1 MSWPDATSPAQRAD
15 ASRQSS
21 WPEAAPPPSPPSWPE
36 ATQPPQQPSWPDATR
51 PGQPSQR
58 PGAAQAQQPSW
69 PDATSPAQPSWP
81 EATQSP
87 QQPSWPDAT
96 RPGQP
101 SQRPGAAQA
110 QQPSWPDATSPAQQ
124 PWPDNPRYEQ
134 PSWPDATAPSQQ
146 QQSRPEPVRQDPI
159 PAWQEAPPAATG
171 WANLNSPAPWPQA
184 DQPRQAAPAGPD
196 TRAPQG
202 AQAGAPPFDERTM
215 QQPAFDERTMQQ
227 PALDGRGAQQAP
239 YGGGTP
245 LDDRAMPQGRQQPF
259 DEQPGGGQPGGEQQ
273 SRHGRP
279 GANLSRDPSDPDRPF
294 VTAGQISGSR
304 TPPPERQ
311 QQLWDTVFGDDYQS
325 MGEPDSL
332 DDTGK
337 PIWIYALAGSV
348 GVALVGALLWAFL
361 AGPLA
366 GDDAAPA
373 AADPSASNSAAPP
386 KKTSTSI
393 GRLRTYAGNPAPV
406 NGVVQSATAGISVPR
421 LGGAWQLD
429 QRTTVQATY
438 GFETRQFSQVGE
450 TQAQLLTGPLPAR
463 MASAYTSGDDLEPV
477 IKAVVVNARKRFF
490 PSGNQVRKIA
500 QQPIKVGDATGRLI
514 AYSLTSDTQ
523 RATIVTIAVNSGNDL
538 PAIVYMSVPTTGKQ
552 LLPDINTV
560 VKQLKVTAR

>member
-15 ASRQSS
+15 ASRQ
-21 WPEAAPPPSPPSWPE
+21 PSWPDTAPPSQPSWPD
-36 ATQPPQQPSWPDATR
+36 ATPPPRQPSWPDATR
-51 PGQPSQR
+51 PGQPAQR
-58 PGAAQAQQPSW
+58 PGAAPAQQPSW
-69 PDATSPAQPSWP
+69 PDATSPS
-81 EATQSP
+81 
-87 QQPSWPDAT
+87 QPSWPD
-96 RPGQP
+96 
-101 SQRPGAAQA
+101 SQ
-110 QQPSWPDATSPAQQ
+110 
-124 PWPDNPRYEQ
+124 RYEQ

-146 QQSRPEPVRQDPI
+146 PARPEPSRQDPV

-171 WANLNSPAPWPQA
+171 WANLSSPAPWPQA
-184 DQPRQAAPAGPD
+184 DQARQAAPSGPE

-202 AQAGAPPFDERTM
+202 GQVGAAPFDERTM

-227 PALDGRGAQQAP
+227 SAFDGRAAQQAP

-245 LDDRAMPQGRQQPF
+245 LDERAMPQGPPQPAG
-259 DEQPGGGQPGGEQQ
+259 ERPGGEQQ
-273 SRHGRP
+273 ARHGRP

-325 MGEPDSL
+325 MDEPDSL

-366 GDDAAPA
+366 GDG
-373 AADPSASNSAAPP
+373 ADDPVAQPSASASATAP
-386 KKTSTSI
+386 KKTSNSI
-393 GRLRTYAGNPAPV
+393 GRLRTYAGTAAPV
-406 NGVVQSATAGISVPR
+406 VGVVQSPTAGVSVPR
-421 LGGAWQLD
+421 LGGTWQLD
-429 QRTTVQATY
+429 QRATVQATY
-438 GFETRQFSQVGE
+438 GFETRQHARVGD
-450 TQAQLLTGPLPAR
+450 TQAELLTGPLPQR

-490 PSGNQVRKIA
+490 PPGNQVRKIA

-523 RATIVTIAVNSGNDL
+523 KATIVTIAVNSGNDL
-538 PAIVYMSVPTTGKQ
+538 PAIVYMSVPSTGKQ

-560 VKQLKVTAR
+560 VKQLKVTAQS